1 MASIQIISAA
11 VIVFIVAAALW
22 YQSQT
27 PVEHFASPPVA
38 GRWYNPKAD
47 QMWPV
52 PADLNKATVT
62 APQMTATVPPAG
74 QRPAGVPGAPTSP
87 RDAMA
92 TRRDLSELNDKI
104 RTWLAAATLRESE
117 YPGSLTPKQ
126 LQRRAILQARLVNV
140 DQQLNSDLITDTH
153 AVVAQEITSLRTE
166 NAGWGKA
173 APNLDAVLSFAKGTP
188 DDTFLDT
195 ELYAQFKGFFQ
206 AVLNEYKQ
214 HSQPSPLEHARLQQL
229 EVIGQDLQTAERAAH
244 PHPPSIRAGS
254 ARLFLEQSLKPD
266 QPLPTL
272 LSLAPNPATTPRPLA
287 ARPDDVIRQLRDI
300 EWKLTVKY
308 DPAGQAL
315 KRRVADLLQTLQAHP
330 APAAALV
337 EAARSATVELQN
349 AAAVAPTTAA
359 PISRTQLAA
368 PPATQPL
375 RLASD
380 HYEPGDLIGHAN
392 TLCDQ
397 LREAFPAK
405 DAIALGCPATYI
417 EDRAE
422 AESIINIVCDRIRYS
437 VPTVSPAQ
445 FGCPV
450 GRV

>member
-1 MASIQIISAA
+1 MASVQLISAA

-27 PVEHFASPPVA
+27 PSKVEHFASPPVA
-38 GRWYNPKAD
+38 GRWYNPVAD
-47 QMWPV
+47 QKWPV
-52 PADLNKATVT
+52 PADLNKATVA

-74 QRPAGVPGAPTSP
+74 QRPTGVPGAPTSH
-87 RDAMA
+87 RDAQA
-92 TRRDLSELNDKI
+92 TRRDLAELNDKI

-117 YPGSLTPKQ
+117 YPGSLTPHQ
-126 LQRRAILQARLVNV
+126 LQRRAILGARLVNV
-140 DQQLNSDLITDTH
+140 DQQLNSDVITDTH
-153 AVVAQEITSLRTE
+153 ATVAHEIASLRTE

-173 APNLDAVLSFAKGTP
+173 APNLDAILTFAKGIP
-188 DDTFLDT
+188 DDTFLDA
-195 ELYAQFKGFFQ
+195 EMYHQFKVFFQ
-206 AVLNEYKQ
+206 AVLGEYKGHTQ
-214 HSQPSPLEHARLQQL
+214 SSPLEHARLQQL
-229 EVIGQDLQTAERAAH
+229 EVIAQDLQSAERAAH
-244 PHPPSIRAGS
+244 PHPPSIRVGS
-254 ARLFLEQSLKPD
+254 ARLFLEQALKPD

-272 LSLAPNPATTPRPLA
+272 LSLAPNPATAPRPLA

-330 APAAALV
+330 APSPALI
-337 EAARSATVELQN
+337 ESARSAVSELQN
-349 AAAVAPTTAA
+349 AASAPRTGLA
-359 PISRTQLAA
+359 PA
-368 PPATQPL
+368 PAPEAP

-417 EDRAE
+417 ADRAE
-422 AESIINIVCDRIRYS
+422 AESIINVVCDRIRYS
-437 VPTVSPAQ
+437 VPTITPEQ
-445 FGCPV
+445 FGCPSRNV
-450 GRV
+450 